1 MKTMIKS
8 LIAAAL
14 LAVSLFAVSSCS
26 QNIADESET
35 QVEEQT
41 VPSSGENTQTRC
53 VFGGTS
59 GGTYSAGD

>member
-8 LIAAAL
+8 LIVAVL

-35 QVEEQT
+35 QAEEQT
-41 VPSSGENTQTRC
+41 VPSSEENAQARC
-53 VFGGTS
+53 VFGGIG
-59 GGTYSAGD
+59 GGTYSPGN